1 MTAFM
6 EEYEKVKAPHVG
18 IPSVVMNEPVVA
30 INGLG
35 EIGLEFEIEG
45 ENLPSSGKLARVVGK
60 TTGSQWTSKSDGSL
74 RGESLEYV
82 LSRPCNIDEVETM
95 VEGLYK
101 AFVDNGT
108 ELKLSNR
115 CSTHVHVNMAGA
127 RVNDITSA
135 IALWTAFEEPL
146 TLWAGEERV
155 NNHFCLG
162 AKDCNAGTVSA
173 WRSFLRSG
181 RRDFNDNLKYSA
193 LNILT
198 LYRFGSLE
206 YRVMNGTEDAQRAID
221 WTKFVHSLTRY
232 ASDRFANP
240 ATMAYS
246 MSEKGGRE
254 IFMEICEKAGVSPD
268 FVTGVIDTVPD
279 INTAVMRGFRR
290 AQPIVAGFPWH
301 DWYEECKKKYIADP
315 FGSKKKKSKMSL
327 DPFID
332 WVEDFAEVRPAPLA
346 PRPIQFDR
354 AGRVAGFGNPVA
366 EVDVAR
372 PDAPGE
378 PDRPRIVPRNY
389 RWDGE
394 YWCNP
399 DYDPEAFNINLPDA
413 QVEYTM
419 YQTAMSISAG
429 VVNSNGLHFYDNTSM
444 RVARAVI
451 VKIDRRGTVI
461 QVRADK
467 RLMAGVTDLSRAWW
481 YNISDGRFNGDDIA
495 FIH

>member
-82 LSRPCNIDEVETM
+82 LSRPCNIDEVDAM

-127 RVNDITSA
+127 KVNDITSA

-232 ASDRFANP
+232 ASDKFANP

-279 INTAVMRGFRR
+279 INTAVMCGFRR

-301 DWYEECKKKYIADP
+301 DWYEECKKEYIADP
-315 FGSKKKKSKMSL
+315 FGKSKKKTARRA
-327 DPFID
+327 F
-332 WVEDFAEVRPAPLA
+332 EDFVIADDFAAIAPAPAYRL
-346 PRPIQFDR
+346 RPLF
-354 AGRVAGFGNPVA
+354 AEAVPVA
-366 EVDVAR
+366 DVDVAR

-389 RWDGE
+389 YWNGE

-419 YQTAMSISAG
+419 CPAALPISAG

-444 RVARAVI
+444 RVARAII
-451 VKIDRRGTVI
+451 VKIDRRGTMI
-461 QVRADK
+461 QVRANK
-467 RLMAGVTDLSRAWW
+467 RLMVGGRTDLSRAWW
-481 YNISDGRFNGDDIA
+481 YNIRDGRFNGDNIA

>member
-82 LSRPCNIDEVETM
+82 LSRPCNIDEVATM

-127 RVNDITSA
+127 KVNDITSA

-206 YRVMNGTEDAQRAID
+206 YRAMNGTEDAQRAID

-232 ASDRFANP
+232 ASDKFANP

-279 INTAVMRGFRR
+279 INMAVMRGFRR

-301 DWYEECKKKYIADP
+301 DWYEECKKEYIADP
-315 FGSKKKKSKMSL
+315 FGKSKKKTARRAFEDFVIADDFEGVLPAPAPRGVRPRPLFAAAPEAVPVADVPARPEWLPNYFRWNVRGRVWVNPDFISGVHRETVRQMPVKPYSPWDVTERGLSL
-327 DPFID
+327 DT
-332 WVEDFAEVRPAPLA
+332 RSM
-346 PRPIQFDR
+346 
-354 AGRVAGFGNPVA
+354 
-366 EVDVAR
+366 
-372 PDAPGE
+372 
-378 PDRPRIVPRNY
+378 
-389 RWDGE
+389 
-394 YWCNP
+394 
-399 DYDPEAFNINLPDA
+399 AFNP
-413 QVEYTM
+413 T
-419 YQTAMSISAG
+419 G
-429 VVNSNGLHFYDNTSM
+429 KVNFYDNHSASVCSGTITKYCPDSNII
-444 RVARAVI
+444 AVI
-451 VKIDRRGTVI
+451 ADDNIVSRGYELGLNEYWYSLTSGFWDGDRSVGFV
-461 QVRADK
+461 
-467 RLMAGVTDLSRAWW
+467 
-481 YNISDGRFNGDDIA
+481 
-495 FIH
+495 H